1 MNTKLLLMLAAILV
15 IGSGVSLGFFMNS
28 LWDDGKVLNFVNLD
42 SDSDTGQQNNNYYSD
57 HTIIPPTYP
66 L

>member
-1 MNTKLLLMLAAILV
+1 MLAAILV

-28 LWDDGKVLNFVNLD
+28 LWDDSKVLNYVNLD
-42 SDSDTGQQNNNYYSD
+42 SDSDTGQNINDYSH
-57 HTIIPPTYP
+57 HTVHATYP